1 MSNNFKLI
9 TTGYLY
15 SPWAGKLREFA
26 GEVYHRDEI
35 LSHDGFI
42 QPERS
47 YFIVKDKN
55 GRTIKKFDCA
65 ASEGEIHNKVIW
77 LREQNARNAASIL
90 IEYEETQIAK
100 LQLQIENHKYLI
112 ETLKSI

>member
-1 MSNNFKLI
+1 MSDNFKLI
-9 TTGYLY
+9 ATGYLY

-26 GEVYHRDEI
+26 GEVYHRDKI
-35 LSHDGFI
+35 LSPNGII

-47 YFIVKDKN
+47 YFIIKDKH
-55 GRTIKKFDCA
+55 GRTLKKLDCA
-65 ASEGEIHNKVIW
+65 ASEGEIHNKVVW
-77 LREQNARNAASIL
+77 LQEQNARKAAGIL

-100 LQLQIENHKYLI
+100 LRLQIENHECLI